1 MCDIL
6 AEHNLSQCN
15 KHPTRLNN
23 ILDLLCSTS
32 PCLVKSILAY
42 PGMSDHSVIVP
53 EVNMKARLGKKTPR
67 QIYIYGKG
75 DMNAVKKDM
84 DDLYQSSFSN
94 IDENEPV
101 DYLWS
106 TFTKGL
112 LDSVKKNIPQKTTS
126 RRWNLPYITTNIK
139 RLINTKKKLYNNA
152 KKTQSETDWSRFKK
166 IRKHI
171 KSRLREAHDDYIS
184 DILYLGSLDE
194 QGTQPKPTIGK
205 KFWSYIRAQKKDTVG
220 IPLLKVGQG
229 DITDSVKKA
238 EVLSNQYESVFTD
251 ENLTAMPVMTR
262 PRIEGIDNLVI
273 TTNGVRNLLMNLN
286 PKKANGPDLLPIRV
300 LKEAASETAPI
311 LQVIYS
317 VSLQQGHAPQDWRS
331 ANIVPVYKK
340 DDRHCSANYR
350 PVSLT
355 PVSCKLLEYIVYKH
369 ITRHCETHDI
379 IVDIQHG
386 FRSGRSCES
395 QLITAREEI
404 AAWREKGHNV
414 DILIMDF
421 SKAFDKVP
429 HQRLLSKLEHYGVT
443 GNL

>member
-1 MCDIL
+1 MSDPEVELLLTSFKLILANLNPGCFYWKQSVYRIRTTALLVGSPVLAPFFLRSSLRSGGLGPIFSRVEPNPQYGMEISETMCDIL

-32 PCLVKSILAY
+32 PGLVKSILAY
-42 PGMSDHSVIVP
+42 PGMSDHSVIVT
-53 EVNMKARLGKKTPR
+53 EVNIKARLGKKTPR

-139 RLINTKKKLYNNA
+139 PLINTRKKLYNKA

-166 IRKHI
+166 IRKHT
-171 KSRLREAHDDYIS
+171 KSKLREAHDDYIS
-184 DILYLGSLDE
+184 DILDLGSLDE
-194 QGTQPKPTIGK
+194 QGTQPKPTIVK

-220 IPLLKVGQG
+220 IPLLKVGQRV
-229 DITDSVKKA
+229 ITDSVKKA
-238 EVLSNQYESVFTD
+238 EVLSNQYESVFNN

-286 PKKANGPDLLPIRV
+286 SKKANGPDLLPIRV

-317 VSLQQGHAPQDWRS
+317 VALQQGHARS
-331 ANIVPVYKK
+331 
-340 DDRHCSANYR
+340 
-350 PVSLT
+350 T
-355 PVSCKLLEYIVYKH
+355 
-369 ITRHCETHDI
+369 
-379 IVDIQHG
+379 
-386 FRSGRSCES
+386 
-395 QLITAREEI
+395 
-404 AAWREKGHNV
+404 
-414 DILIMDF
+414 
-421 SKAFDKVP
+421 
-429 HQRLLSKLEHYGVT
+429 
-443 GNL
+443 